1 MSTRQLRRELARRER
16 GASRLISRR
25 DALQRRLDTVLSELQ
40 ELGHDVAGGA
50 RRGAR
55 RGRPP
60 GRGRAAGR
68 RPGRAGKRLRARNK
82 VSLPEA
88 LAAATKP
95 GATVT
100 PAEAAQRIKA
110 KGFKST
116 SANFG
121 MMVSNAL
128 SKDKRFKRLERG
140 KYQRVS

>member
-1 MSTRQLRRELARRER
+1 LARRER
-16 GASRLISRR
+16 GARQLINRR
-25 DALQRRLDTVLSELQ
+25 DKLQRRLDTILGELQ
-40 ELGHDVAGGA
+40 DLGHDAA
-50 RRGAR
+50 TAMRGRGR

-60 GRGRAAGR
+60 GRGRGRPAGR
-68 RPGRAGKRLRARNK
+68 SPGRAGKRARNK

-88 LAAATKP
+88 IAASVKT

-100 PAEAAQRIKA
+100 PAEAAQKVKA
-110 KGFKST
+110 KGFKTT

-140 KYQRVS
+140 KYQRVA